1 MKSGKQRKQELR
13 DKRLATRKERD
24 TLAAEQ
30 ARIRAAGRRAQLAER
45 GVRVDATALAPVN
58 SYGAPEFVARGYY
71 ADLPFRCVACG
82 KDEVWTATQQKW
94 WYEVAKG
101 FQYSTAKRCRAC
113 RRREREA
120 RAESRRVQLAG
131 AQQKAARKRGSGR
144 VE

>member
-101 FQYSTAKRCRAC
+101 NVESRAKLCSGC
-113 RRREREA
+113 RRAERERK
-120 RAESRRVQLAG
+120 AESRRVHLEGVAKKLA
-131 AQQKAARKRGSGR
+131 AKSAP
-144 VE
+144 